1 MSATTDD
8 YDIRLR
14 YPTTIMFS
22 TAAAGSSSKVGTSN
36 SSKDV
41 LMMIKGVQ
49 EELPLIIGHLPQ
61 TRIMVH

>member
-1 MSATTDD
+1 
-8 YDIRLR
+8 
-14 YPTTIMFS
+14 MFS